1 MRTEQPKTIYL
12 KDYQQPDY
20 WIDETQLTF
29 ELFEDYTLVHS
40 RLSIRLNDAKPQ
52 GETQPPLVLDGQ
64 LLELVSVALDD
75 QPLSSYQVDDDTL
88 TLQPHEAS
96 FALAITTRIE
106 PQNNTALE
114 GLYKSGGMFCTQ
126 CEAEGFRKI
135 TYYLDRPDV
144 MSRFT
149 TTVVA
154 DRGNYP
160 VLLSNGNPIAA
171 GEHEGGRHWISWED
185 PFPKPAYLF
194 ALVAGDLCLLQD
206 SFTTMTG
213 RKIDLRIYVEPE
225 NREQCDHAMD
235 SLKRSMRWDE
245 EVYGREYD
253 LDIFMIVA
261 VNDFN
266 MGAMENKG
274 LNIFNSSCVLAQQD
288 TATDMAFQRVEA
300 VVAHEYFHNWSG
312 NRVTCRDWFQLSLKE
327 GFTVFRDSE
336 FSADM
341 NSRTVKRIEDVTFLR
356 ANQFAEDAGPMAHPV
371 RPDSFIE
378 ISNFYTLTVYEKGAE
393 VVRMLHTLLGAE
405 GFRKGT
411 DLYFE
416 RHDGQ
421 AVTCDDFI
429 KALEDAN
436 GADFSQFK
444 RWYSQ
449 AGTPRLDVASH
460 YDAAQR
466 EYRLSFRQHC
476 PATPG
481 QSEKLPQVIPVR
493 MALLDPQGGELP
505 LQLAG
510 ESAVLGNEAVLSVTE
525 AEQEFVF
532 VNVDQEPLP
541 SLLRGFSAPV
551 KMNYPYSRDERVF
564 LAKHDPDGFNRWE
577 AAQSLAVDVLQGLV
591 EIHRAGRP
599 LHLDQRLADIYRSVL
614 SDTTLDS
621 AMVAELIRLPSE
633 AYLVEL
639 AETAHVDAIHFA
651 REWLRAELARTIKSE
666 LQQRFDSLQVSATYS
681 ADAEAMAMRSLKNTL
696 LGYLMLTEDPAVMQQ
711 CVRQFVESDNMTDR
725 QAALVA
731 LVNSPF
737 EQPRQAAL
745 ERFAERWSAY
755 PLVMDQWFSIQAGST
770 QPGGLERVEALMQHP
785 LFTLR
790 NPNKVR
796 ALIGAFA
803 NQNLVNFH
811 RADGAGYRFLA
822 DRIIELDRL
831 NPQIAARLVTPLSRW
846 RKFAEDRQQ
855 LMQQELA
862 RVLATEKLSPDVYEV
877 VSKSLA

>member
-1 MRTEQPKTIYL
+1 
-12 KDYQQPDY
+12 
-20 WIDETQLTF
+20 
-29 ELFEDYTLVHS
+29 
-40 RLSIRLNDAKPQ
+40 
-52 GETQPPLVLDGQ
+52 
-64 LLELVSVALDD
+64 
-75 QPLSSYQVDDDTL
+75 
-88 TLQPHEAS
+88 
-96 FALAITTRIE
+96 
-106 PQNNTALE
+106 
-114 GLYKSGGMFCTQ
+114 
-126 CEAEGFRKI
+126 
-135 TYYLDRPDV
+135 
-144 MSRFT
+144 
-149 TTVVA
+149 
-154 DRGNYP
+154 
-160 VLLSNGNPIAA
+160 
-171 GEHEGGRHWISWED
+171 
-185 PFPKPAYLF
+185 
-194 ALVAGDLCLLQD
+194 
-206 SFTTMTG
+206 
-213 RKIDLRIYVEPE
+213 
-225 NREQCDHAMD
+225 MD

-274 LNIFNSSCVLAQQD
+274 LNIFNSSCVLAHQD

-393 VVRMLHTLLGAE
+393 VVRMLHTLLGEE

-436 GADFSQFK
+436 GADFTQFK

-449 AGTPRLDVASH
+449 AGTPRLSVTAD
-460 YDAAQR
+460 YDATKR
-466 EYRLSFRQHC
+466 EFRLHFTQVC
-476 PATPG
+476 PPTPG
-481 QSEKLPQVIPVR
+481 QPDKLPQVIPVR
-493 MALLDPQGGELP
+493 MALLDRDGKEMA
-505 LQLAG
+505 LQLNG
-510 ESAVLGNEAVLSVTE
+510 EALGNEAVVSITE
-525 AEQEFVF
+525 AEQTLVF
-532 VNVDQEPLP
+532 ENVPTSPLP

-551 KMNYPYSRDERVF
+551 KLSYPYSRDDRVF

-577 AAQSLAVDVLQGLV
+577 AAQGLAVDVLQGLV
-591 EIHRAGRP
+591 DIHRAGRP
-599 LHLDQRLADIYRSVL
+599 LNLDQRLVDVMRSVIT
-614 SDTTLDS
+614 DAELDA
-621 AMVAELIRLPSE
+621 AMVAEIIRLPSE

-639 AETAHVDAIHFA
+639 AEVADIDAIHFA
-651 REWLRAELARTIKSE
+651 REWLRRALAVALRDDMAARYQTLAAAGAGE
-666 LQQRFDSLQVSATYS
+666 FSAS
-681 ADAEAMAMRSLKNTL
+681 APAMADRSLKNSL
-696 LGYLMLTEDPAVMQQ
+696 LGYLMLTGEQQ
-711 CVRQFVESDNMTDR
+711 VLGWCVRQFVEASNMTDR

-737 EQPRQAAL
+737 EQQREAAL
-745 ERFAERWSAY
+745 ADFAERWSAY
-755 PLVMDQWFSIQAGST
+755 PLVMDQWFSIQAMAS
-770 QPGGLERVEALMQHP
+770 QPGALERVEKLMGHP

-796 ALIGAFA
+796 ALIGAFV
-803 NQNLVNFH
+803 NQNLPNFH
-811 RADGAGYRFLA
+811 AIDGSGYAFLA
-822 DRIIELDRL
+822 DRIIELDRS
-831 NPQIAARLVTPLSRW
+831 NPQIASRLVTPLSRW
-846 RKFAEDRQQ
+846 RKFDDERQALMRGQ
-855 LMQQELA
+855 LSRILA
-862 RVLATEKLSPDVYEV
+862 EKLSPDVYEV

>member
-1 MRTEQPKTIYL
+1 
-12 KDYQQPDY
+12 
-20 WIDETQLTF
+20 
-29 ELFEDYTLVHS
+29 
-40 RLSIRLNDAKPQ
+40 
-52 GETQPPLVLDGQ
+52 
-64 LLELVSVALDD
+64 
-75 QPLSSYQVDDDTL
+75 
-88 TLQPHEAS
+88 
-96 FALAITTRIE
+96 
-106 PQNNTALE
+106 
-114 GLYKSGGMFCTQ
+114 
-126 CEAEGFRKI
+126 
-135 TYYLDRPDV
+135 
-144 MSRFT
+144 
-149 TTVVA
+149 
-154 DRGNYP
+154 
-160 VLLSNGNPIAA
+160 
-171 GEHEGGRHWISWED
+171 
-185 PFPKPAYLF
+185 
-194 ALVAGDLCLLQD
+194 
-206 SFTTMTG
+206 
-213 RKIDLRIYVEPE
+213 
-225 NREQCDHAMD
+225 
-235 SLKRSMRWDE
+235 
-245 EVYGREYD
+245 
-253 LDIFMIVA
+253 
-261 VNDFN
+261 
-266 MGAMENKG
+266 
-274 LNIFNSSCVLAQQD
+274 
-288 TATDMAFQRVEA
+288 
-300 VVAHEYFHNWSG
+300 
-312 NRVTCRDWFQLSLKE
+312 
-327 GFTVFRDSE
+327 
-336 FSADM
+336 
-341 NSRTVKRIEDVTFLR
+341 
-356 ANQFAEDAGPMAHPV
+356 MAHPV

-405 GFRKGT
+405 GFRQGT

-460 YDAAQR
+460 YDAARR

-493 MALLDPQGGELP
+493 MALLDSAGQELP

-510 ESAVLGNEAVLSVTE
+510 EQQGRGNETVLSVTE

-532 VNVDQEPLP
+532 ANIDQEPLP

-551 KMNYPYSRDERVF
+551 KLSYPYSRDDRVF

-577 AAQSLAVDVLQGLV
+577 AAQGLAVDVLQGLV

-599 LHLDQRLADIYRSVL
+599 LHLDQRLADIYRTVL
-614 SDTTLDS
+614 ADSALDA
-621 AMVAELIRLPSE
+621 AMVAEIIRLPSE

-651 REWLRAELARTIKSE
+651 REWLRAELARSLKSE
-666 LQQRFDSLQVSATYS
+666 LQHRFDSLQVSAQYS
-681 ADAEAMAMRSLKNTL
+681 ADADAMATRSLKNTL
-696 LGYLMLTEDPAVMQQ
+696 LGYLMLTEDQAVVQQ
-711 CVRQFVESDNMTDR
+711 CVRQFVEADNMTDR

-745 ERFAERWSAY
+745 EHFAERWAAY

-796 ALIGAFA
+796 ALISAFA

-831 NPQIAARLVTPLSRW
+831 NPQVAARLVTPLSRW
-846 RKFAEDRQQ
+846 RKFATDRQQ

-862 RVLATEKLSPDVYEV
+862 RILATDKLSPDVYEV